1 MAVTT
6 ERWVPHH
13 YLLFAICYSTSL
25 RRVDVLFRLEC
36 ASDEADLRV
45 RLCHDLDDIEAKR
58 DIRKI
63 EQTQPFFSGANDSTP
78 FAPSDCATWRSEHF
92 VSARLYFDE
101 HKHLFLSIAA
111 HQIDFTAAS
120 RPEIA
125 IEDFEGFFFEK
136 PFSGRLAFPA

>member
-1 MAVTT
+1 MNLA
-6 ERWVPHH
+6 
-13 YLLFAICYSTSL
+13 
-25 RRVDVLFRLEC
+25 VDVRFHLEC

-58 DIRKI
+58 DFRKI

-78 FAPSDCATWRSEHF
+78 FAPSDCIAWWAEPF
-92 VSARLYFDE
+92 AAARLYFDE
-101 HKHLFLSIAA
+101 HKHLLFTIAA
-111 HQIDFTAAS
+111 YQIDFTAAA
-120 RPEIA
+120 RPEIT